1 MAEMEDIS
9 EPVRNDVSP
18 VANKPSQ
25 LPWILTLT
33 ALLIYFA
40 FQTLQLVSER
50 SNLGMVKSNQE
61 GAIQEAQKVQAQFK
75 TLVSKT
81 SELADQGHAGAKMV
95 MEELLKRGGQR
106 VTAARASRRQSTRS
120 PPSPSRPSNPIRT
133 NWD

>member
-1 MAEMEDIS
+1 MAELEDIS

-95 MEELLKRGGQR
+95 MDELLKRG
-106 VTAARASRRQSTRS
+106 VNES
-120 PPSPSRPSNPIRT
+120 PQPAPPDAKALVPPQPKPT
-133 NWD
+133 K